1 MRRLKLIAVA
11 LAIICSSSIYAQ
23 LHSVKLF
30 AEYSS
35 PNSKRLAVKNID
47 AVGGGI
53 KIRFDL
59 FDKLSLNANIAYN
72 LYSLT
77 QDSAIVQWDWRFW
90 GRYEDFIEQ
99 TLQDDLYE
107 AGINPIQKMDAI
119 PIYLTFSYDLELSEK
134 ISVLPYVGGGIIFY
148 NRRLY
153 IREDWIK
160 QFEEIDFEFAYSF
173 RNIAPQKSGNPLFI
187 SGGVEVSYKF
197 AEYFSA
203 NGSVNYLNVLKTE
216 GKFGFENFPFD
227 KAINFNIGV
236 GFIY

>member
-1 MRRLKLIAVA
+1 MKRLKLFPIL
-11 LAIICSSSIYAQ
+11 LAIFLSSTINAQ
-23 LHSVKLF
+23 LHSIKLF

-59 FDKLSLNANIAYN
+59 IDKLSLNANIAYN
-72 LYSLT
+72 LYGLT

-99 TLQDDLYE
+99 TLQDDSFE

-119 PIYLTFSYDLELSEK
+119 PIYLTFSYDIEAVDNFN
-134 ISVLPYVGGGIIFY
+134 IIPFIGGGIIFY

-173 RNIAPQKSGNPLFI
+173 RNIAPQKSGNPFFI
-187 SGGVEVSYKF
+187 TGGLEISYEF
-197 AEYFSA
+197 AEYFTA
-203 NGSVNYLNVLKTE
+203 NASVNYLSILKTE
-216 GKFGFENFPFD
+216 DKFGFDSFPFE